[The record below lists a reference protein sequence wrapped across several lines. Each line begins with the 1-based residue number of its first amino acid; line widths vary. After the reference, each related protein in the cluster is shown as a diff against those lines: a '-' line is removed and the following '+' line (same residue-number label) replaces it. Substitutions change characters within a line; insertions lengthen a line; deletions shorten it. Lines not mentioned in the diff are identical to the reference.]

1 MAYNQVSAAS
11 LTPSRPAPQAPM
23 RQGSTSSGVSNY
35 STTSSYTLT
44 PSSMNGSSYTT
55 AYSGIGGSSGIG
67 GFPNRNSD
75 SISNSSIIRSGTVG
89 FKEDAFASWLW
100 REKFLVL
107 KEQSLAIHKN
117 EVRSP
122 LPIVSFRHGPSLGFP
137 CKRAS

>member
-11 LTPSRPAPQAPM
+11 LTPSRPAPQSPM